1 MKICPK
7 CRNRPKDRYDLVC
20 GRCKLVYQEEDEIPL
35 PLPDDDLGKIAARV
49 AKTLKGDG
57 LDRRVTAQL
66 VRSLKKDDWKQLSS
80 QVFKSLNIYYHGRQV
95 AHILLGMRQFWM
107 LLFPITILA
116 LAVVWGIAAK
126 VAGNRAAT
134 LFNETVTNQINLQF
148 KEPRI
153 SNIVVSVASNEATN
167 LLLKQLHPTIILF
180 QGSVS
185 NSLVRLETNIDARI
199 GEVDQRLKQSQ
210 EIETSLQSV
219 IDDAKVALR
228 RLDKRRFFGDYSG

>member
-7 CRNRPKDRYDLVC
+7 CRNRPKDRYDFVC

-35 PLPDDDLGKIAARV
+35 PLADDDLEKIAVRV
-49 AKTLKGDG
+49 ANTLKGDG

-66 VRSLKKDDWKQLSS
+66 VRSLKKDDWKQLAN

-126 VAGNRAAT
+126 VAGSAAG
-134 LFNETVTNQINLQF
+134 
-148 KEPRI
+148 
-153 SNIVVSVASNEATN
+153 SAS
-167 LLLKQLHPTIILF
+167 
-180 QGSVS
+180 
-185 NSLVRLETNIDARI
+185 
-199 GEVDQRLKQSQ
+199 
-210 EIETSLQSV
+210 
-219 IDDAKVALR
+219 
-228 RLDKRRFFGDYSG
+228 